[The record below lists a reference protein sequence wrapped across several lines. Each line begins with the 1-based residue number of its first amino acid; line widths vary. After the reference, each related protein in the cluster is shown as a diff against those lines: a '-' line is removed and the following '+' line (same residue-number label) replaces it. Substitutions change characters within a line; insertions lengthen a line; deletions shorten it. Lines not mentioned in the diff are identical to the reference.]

1 MKEYNFSGI
10 STEKLENAIQ
20 AFNGYACAGLSCNE
34 DSCPFNTNH
43 SDGGCKGNG
52 KEREHKLFKEELK
65 RREEKEM
72 STMPELKAGMIVE
85 LESLNVGY
93 LGRYLYINDGWLIKD
108 LTLWMNLEKP
118 DTVITKIFKVEMNV
132 GHSGESYN
140 FSRNIE
146 NHKLIWSK
154 KSDTQIKIDELSE
167 TINKANA
174 QIEELRKGL
183 E

>member
-20 AFNGYACAGLSCNE
+20 TFNGYACAGISCNE
-34 DSCPFNTNH
+34 DSCPFNINH

-72 STMPELKAGMIVE
+72 NTMPELKAGMIVE
-85 LESLNVGY
+85 FNDNEVRILLPCKIHTCGLGLY
-93 LGRYLYINDGWLIKD
+93 LNDGSGSLDPWSVGINK
-108 LTLWMNLEKP
+108 LWSNGGFTYYEF
-118 DTVITKIFKVEMNV
+118 FKNGKVSE
-132 GHSGESYN
+132 YYD
-140 FSRNIE
+140 
-146 NHKLIWSK
+146 LIWSK
-154 KSDTQIKIDELSE
+154 KSDTQIKINELSE